1 MACLRVVYGPRVH
14 SANAPIAD
22 KLALVGMAQD
32 FGDVVH
38 EFVCAGCDRC
48 VRGALRIEVV
58 DQTYG
63 VAIGPT
69 RRSELS
75 DGWWLLLTSWMDP
88 FGELSPDECI
98 DLVTRWLLAAGW
110 KPDDGGE
117 RAAKICD
124 LAEKATRRVMLR
136 AERRA
141 RRREEIAHGR
151 ELDELI
157 AEHKATGTTF
167 CG

>member
-1 MACLRVVYGPRVH
+1 MASLRVVYGPRSH
-14 SANAPIAD
+14 STNASIAD
-22 KLALVGMAQD
+22 KIALGRMAHD
-32 FGDVVH
+32 FSDVVH
-38 EFVCAGCDRC
+38 EVACTGCDGC

-69 RRSELS
+69 RRSELG

-117 RAAKICD
+117 RAAEICS
-124 LAEKATRRVMLR
+124 K

-141 RRREEIAHGR
+141 
-151 ELDELI
+151 I
-157 AEHKATGTTF
+157 AEHDRAFVEYEHMQHTRDSAARAAENKA
-167 CG
+167 

>member
-14 SANAPIAD
+14 STNAPVAD
-22 KLALVGMAQD
+22 KLALVGMAHD
-32 FGDVVH
+32 LGDVVH

-117 RAAKICD
+117 RAAEICS
-124 LAEKATRRVMLR
+124 K

-141 RRREEIAHGR
+141 IAAHDCAFAQQEQAQHACDVAAWTG
-151 ELDELI
+151 EN
-157 AEHKATGTTF
+157 KA
-167 CG
+167 